1 MAAFASHGI
10 AMTIKRDIPYL
21 ILALAIGIG
30 LGLVYAWFISP
41 IEYVNA
47 TPQVLRA
54 DFKDDYRTAIAAAY
68 AATGNLERARSRLSN
83 LGDPDSVQALTA
95 QAQRMLAEGQSF
107 EAMEQVAMLASAL
120 EGQLLTANLTT
131 STNPV
136 PENPNLPPTETSIP
150 ASNLP
155 TNTFESTQEISPPPT
170 SPATPRFS
178 QPQTATPGTP
188 FIVLAEETICDPAL
202 AENILQVIVVNSTR
216 KQMPGAEIVVT
227 WNSREEH
234 IFTGIKPELGH
245 GYADFLMD
253 PETVYSL
260 RMALGGDQIS
270 NISPPACSA
279 ADGSIYNGGL
289 RVTFQQK

>member
-1 MAAFASHGI
+1 MN
-10 AMTIKRDIPYL
+10 IKRDIPFL

-41 IEYVNA
+41 IEYVDA
-47 TPQVLRA
+47 IPQVLRA

-83 LGDPDSVQALTA
+83 LGDPDPVQALTA
-95 QAQRMLAEGQSF
+95 QAQRMLAGGQSID
-107 EAMEQVAMLASAL
+107 AVEQVAMLASAL
-120 EGQLLTANLTT
+120 EGQLLTSDFPT
-131 STNPV
+131 STSTIS
-136 PENPNLPPTETSIP
+136 EDRILSPTETRIP

-155 TNTFESTQEISPPPT
+155 TNTLEPTQAISTPPT
-170 SPATPRFS
+170 SPATLRSS
-178 QPQTATPGTP
+178 QLPTATPGTP
-188 FIVLAEETICDPAL
+188 FVVLAEETICDPAL
-202 AENILQVIVVNSTR
+202 AENILQVIVVNATR

-227 WNSREEH
+227 WSSREEH
-234 IFTGIKPELGH
+234 IFTGLKPELGH

-270 NISPPACSA
+270 NLSPPSCTA
-279 ADGSIYNGGL
+279 ADGSLYNGGL

>member
-1 MAAFASHGI
+1 MN
-10 AMTIKRDIPYL
+10 IKRDIPYL

-41 IEYVNA
+41 IEYVDA

-54 DFKDDYRTAIAAAY
+54 DFKDDYRVAIAAAY
-68 AATGNLERARSRLSN
+68 VATGNLERARSRLSY
-83 LGDPDSVQALTA
+83 LGDLDPVQALSA
-95 QAQRMLAEGQSF
+95 QAQRMLAGGKSF
-107 EAMEQVAMLASAL
+107 DSVEEVAMLASAL
-120 EGQLLTANLTT
+120 EGQPYTADL
-131 STNPV
+131 STPTDKIT
-136 PENPNLPPTETSIP
+136 ENREDFPTETRIP

-155 TNTFESTQEISPPPT
+155 TDTPEPAQAISTLPA
-170 SPATPRFS
+170 SPAALRPTITR
-178 QPQTATPGTP
+178 TATPGTP
-188 FIVLAEETICDPAL
+188 FIVLAQETICDPAMM
-202 AENILQVIVVNSTR
+202 ENILQVTVVNSGR

-234 IFTGIKPELGH
+234 IYTGMKPELGH

-270 NISPPACSA
+270 NLSPPTCTDS
-279 ADGSIYNGGL
+279 DGSLYNGGL
-289 RVTFQQK
+289 RVTFQQR